1 MKGTLPQ
8 NPIPEAA
15 PPIKAVPPEPKPVVG
30 TLPERERKGLARRL
44 LGRFHIYGVFW
55 YRFHLW
61 GVRHAPTWLLLSLL
75 PFFTLFFSIVLV
87 RIRRA
92 IAANYEVVLGPCG
105 FFERQRRIFLNLWNY
120 AWCLNERY
128 ETIGIGKTME
138 VTPYG
143 EENWHEIAQG
153 ENGFLIATAH
163 LGPWEA
169 ASFNATSHG
178 RPRKVHIVREAEIE
192 ADAQR
197 FFEELLL
204 ERGFENYTV
213 HFVSN
218 QAQLGPNLLF
228 ALRRGEVVALQ
239 GDRPAHGGKACDV
252 TVFGKTF
259 KVPVGPLA
267 LARSAEVPIV
277 PVFAYRTGRLK
288 ADLRFEKPIW
298 VERTD
303 NRDADLQKAAAS
315 LAIYIEEAIRRRPF
329 QWFCFRPGF

>member
-1 MKGTLPQ
+1 MK
-8 NPIPEAA
+8 
-15 PPIKAVPPEPKPVVG
+15 G

-44 LGRFHIYGVFW
+44 LGPFHVYGVFW

-75 PFFTLFFSIVLV
+75 PFFTLFFSCVLL

-92 IAANYEVVLGPCG
+92 VAANYEVVLGPCG

-120 AWCLNERY
+120 AWCLTERY
-128 ETIGIGKTME
+128 EAIAVGKKMV
-138 VTPYG
+138 VTPEG
-143 EENWHEIAQG
+143 EENWHQIALG
-153 ENGFLIATAH
+153 DNGFLIATAH

-169 ASFNATSHG
+169 ASLNATHHG
-178 RPRKVHIVREAEIE
+178 KKRKVHVVREAEIE
-192 ADAQR
+192 EEAQR
-197 FFEELLL
+197 FFEELLA

-218 QAQLGPNLLF
+218 EAQLGPNLLF

-259 KVPVGPLA
+259 KVPIGPLA

-288 ADLRFEKPIW
+288 AKLIFEKPIF
-298 VERTD
+298 VARTD
-303 NRDADLQKAAAS
+303 NRDQDLQEAAS
-315 LAIYIEEAIRRRPF
+315 RLAVHIETAIRRSPF

>member
-1 MKGTLPQ
+1 MKG
-8 NPIPEAA
+8 A
-15 PPIKAVPPEPKPVVG
+15 P
-30 TLPERERKGLARRL
+30 PERERKSWARRL
-44 LGRFHIYGVFW
+44 LGRYHVYGDFW

-61 GVRHAPTWLLLSLL
+61 GVRHAPSWLMTFLL
-75 PFFTLFFSIVLV
+75 PFFTAFFFLVLI
-87 RIRRA
+87 RIRKA
-92 IAANYEVVLGPCG
+92 VAANYEVVLGPCG

-120 AWCLNERY
+120 AWNLTERY
-128 ETIGIGKTME
+128 EALAVGKKME
-138 VTPYG
+138 VTPEG
-143 EENWHEIAQG
+143 EEHWHKIALG
-153 ENGFLIATAH
+153 DNGFLIATAH

-169 ASFNATSHG
+169 ASLNASHHG
-178 RPRKVHIVREAEIE
+178 KKRKVHVVREAEIE
-192 ADAQR
+192 EDAQK
-197 FFEELLL
+197 FFEDLLA

-239 GDRPAHGGKACDV
+239 GDRPAHGGRACDV

-259 KVPVGPLA
+259 KVPIGPLA

-288 ADLRFEKPIW
+288 ASLVFKEPI
-298 VERTD
+298 VVAKTE
-303 NRDADLQKAAAS
+303 NRDQDLQDAAS
-315 LAIYIEEAIRRRPF
+315 ALAVHIEQAIRRKPF